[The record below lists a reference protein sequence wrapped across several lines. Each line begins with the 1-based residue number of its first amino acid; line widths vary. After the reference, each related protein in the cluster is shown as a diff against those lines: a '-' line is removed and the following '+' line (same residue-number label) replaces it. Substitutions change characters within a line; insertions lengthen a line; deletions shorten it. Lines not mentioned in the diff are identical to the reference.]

1 MRALFLLRHGPTEA
15 NERRLYCGRTDLPLS
30 PAGRVLALETAA
42 KRPLPACDLYAA
54 SGLRR
59 ASETL
64 FLLTGRAPE
73 VEIAEL
79 REMDFGAFEMRG
91 YDELKD
97 DADYRRWIADCMGP
111 GVVPCPGGESA
122 AQFIARVAV
131 GGEKL
136 LALEW
141 NAALA
146 VIHGGPVA
154 RLMAR
159 WFPGD
164 GRGFYDWQPEYC
176 RGWKVVFDGSKPVG
190 YEPI

>member
-1 MRALFLLRHGPTEA
+1 MRALYLLRHGPTEA
-15 NERRLYCGRTDLPLS
+15 NERRLYCGRTDLSLS
-30 PAGRVLALETAA
+30 PTGRALALETAA
-42 KRPLPACDLYAA
+42 NRPLPACDLYVT

-59 ASETL
+59 ANETL
-64 FLLTGRAPE
+64 LLLTGRAQDI
-73 VEIAEL
+73 EIAEW

-122 AQFIARVAV
+122 AQFDARVLK

-136 LALEW
+136 LALKW

-154 RLMAR
+154 RLMMR
-159 WFPGD
+159 WFPCN

-176 RGWKVVFDGSKPVG
+176 RGWRVTFDGSAPAG
-190 YEPI
+190 YQPI

>member
-1 MRALFLLRHGPTEA
+1 MNALYLIRHSLTEA
-15 NERRLYCGRTDLPLS
+15 NALRLYGGSTDSPLTAGGRDI
-30 PAGRVLALETAA
+30 AL
-42 KRPLPACDLYAA
+42 KRRGAVPPCDVYVS
-54 SGLRR
+54 SGMRR
-59 ASETL
+59 ADETL
-64 FLLTGRAPE
+64 RLMTGRDADFALPG
-73 VEIAEL
+73 L

-91 YDELKD
+91 YDELKS

-164 GRGFYDWQPEYC
+164 ARGFYDWQPEYC
-176 RGWKVVFDGSKPVG
+176 RGWKVDFDGSQPVK